1 MAQQDFD
8 AAVQTL
14 ERLTPQEKL
23 ALLER
28 LTRSLQGDV
37 PAMAPAQQQA
47 ALQRLRQEL
56 AMLPV
61 MNPADG
67 FSNRQHD
74 QLLYGAR

>member
-37 PAMAPAQQQA
+37 PEMAPAQQQA

>member
-8 AAVQTL
+8 TVVETV

-23 ALLER
+23 ALIAHLA
-28 LTRSLQGDV
+28 RSLQGSAFDV
-37 PAMAPAQQQA
+37 SPAPHHA

-56 AMLPV
+56 AALPV
-61 MNPADG
+61 QNPADG

-74 QLLYGAR
+74 QLLYGAP

>member
-1 MAQQDFD
+1 MAQHDFD

-14 ERLTPQEKL
+14 ERLTTQEKL

-28 LTRSLQGDV
+28 LARSLQGDV
-37 PAMAPAQQQA
+37 PEMSPAQQQA

-61 MNPADG
+61 MNPTDG

-74 QLLYGAR
+74 HLLYGAP

>member
-1 MAQQDFD
+1 MAQTDFD
-8 AAVQTL
+8 TAVQTL
-14 ERLTPQEKL
+14 ERLTTQEKL

-28 LTRSLQGDV
+28 LARSLHGDA
-37 PAMAPAQQQA
+37 PGISPAQQQT

-56 AMLPV
+56 AVLPV

-74 QLLYGAR
+74 QLLYGAP